1 MGPKRHTT
9 YNPKFGSVLA
19 SILLWIPGRN
29 RNLDLSHV
37 TDIKIVAF
45 FAFNLGFPGGVIFF
59 WGSVWALGALF
70 MVALMAKNYCIKS
83 AEAGSDY

>member
-1 MGPKRHTT
+1 M
-9 YNPKFGSVLA
+9 SVT
-19 SILLWIPGRN
+19 IIR
-29 RNLDLSHV
+29 
-37 TDIKIVAF
+37 IVAF
-45 FAFNLGFPGGVIFF
+45 SAFNLGFPGGVIFF